1 MSDNPWLAVLS
12 RISAHSPVDLDED
25 LAPAAPTAI
34 RAPFVGAPAA
44 PDAPPVASGL
54 WDRPETDHS
63 FIGVRILEPVP
74 RPAGLALRLA
84 SAALERGVI
93 PVILTTLEQ
102 TGLEHFGFRIERLP
116 ADTTLRAAF
125 EAELAHFWNL
135 AIIIDVNEAGMLG

>member
-1 MSDNPWLAVLS
+1 MPDTPWLAVLS
-12 RISAHSPVDLDED
+12 RLTTHAPVDLDED
-25 LAPAAPTAI
+25 RPAAPAATGLPFGSA
-34 RAPFVGAPAA
+34 AP

-54 WDRPETDHS
+54 WDRPETDQS
-63 FIGVRILEPVP
+63 FIGVRILQPVQN
-74 RPAGLALRLA
+74 PASLALRLA

-116 ADTTLRAAF
+116 ADAVLRAAF